1 MKRFKTGMYG
11 GKFLPFHRGHLH
23 CLEVAANECET
34 VYLILFY
41 NGNQEEDIL
50 AVDNRE
56 FLTVESRKE
65 KVLEVAS
72 QYDNVVPVFIDVGD
86 CRYADGTEDWD
97 AETPLVLM
105 ATGHLDAVYGSEPS
119 YAPYFERAYPDAV
132 YRCLDPERKEFN
144 ISATMI
150 RNDENKYKEWIV

>member
-1 MKRFKTGMYG
+1 MKKYKTGMYG
-11 GKFLPFHRGHLH
+11 GKFMPFHRGHLH
-23 CLEVAANECET
+23 CLQVAAAECDT

-50 AVDNRE
+50 AIDNRE

-86 CRYADGTEDWD
+86 CRYEDGTEDWD

-105 ATGHLDAVYGSEPS
+105 AAGHLDAVYGSEPS
-119 YAPYFERAYPDAV
+119 YAPYFERAYPGAI